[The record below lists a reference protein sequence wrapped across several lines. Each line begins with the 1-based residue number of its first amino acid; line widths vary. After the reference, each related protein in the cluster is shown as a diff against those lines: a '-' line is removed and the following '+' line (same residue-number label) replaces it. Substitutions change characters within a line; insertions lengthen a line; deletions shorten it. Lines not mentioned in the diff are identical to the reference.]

1 MNLLTEKLAVHGGPA
16 VRSKT
21 LPYGHQTIGTPDV
34 EAVVEALRSA
44 WLTTGPAVDQF
55 ERDFASTIGA
65 EHAIAVSSGTAALHT
80 ACHALRIGKGDEVIV
95 PATTFIASSNS
106 VIYVG
111 GVPVFADVEAD
122 TLTISASD
130 VEAKITDRTKA
141 IVAVDFAGLPCN
153 YEALRAIAD
162 ARGIPIL
169 SDSCHSLGATV
180 GGAPAATLAD
190 ISVFSFHPVKHITT
204 GEGGMICTNQ
214 SEWAT
219 RARRFRNHGI
229 ATDHRQRSM
238 TRTFHYEMVELGY
251 NYRITD
257 LQCALGSSQ
266 LRQLPTFLEKRRRIA
281 AYYDEQ
287 IQKRTD
293 VQPLAR
299 RRGAANAYH
308 LYVVKFQLERL
319 RADRSALF
327 AALNAEGIG
336 VNVHYQPVYQH
347 PYYRQQFGDQS
358 GCCPEAERAYERIL
372 SLPIFPEM
380 SMGDA
385 EDVIAALRKVLDYY
399 GGV

>member
-1 MNLLTEKLAVHGGPA
+1 
-16 VRSKT
+16 
-21 LPYGHQTIGTPDV
+21 
-34 EAVVEALRSA
+34 
-44 WLTTGPAVDQF
+44 
-55 ERDFASTIGA
+55 
-65 EHAIAVSSGTAALHT
+65 
-80 ACHALRIGKGDEVIV
+80 
-95 PATTFIASSNS
+95 
-106 VIYVG
+106 
-111 GVPVFADVEAD
+111 
-122 TLTISASD
+122 LTISASD
-130 VEAKITDRTKA
+130 VERKITDRTKA

-153 YEALRAIAD
+153 YSALRTIAD

-169 SDSCHSLGATV
+169 TDACHSLGATV
-180 GGAPAATLAD
+180 GGEPAATLAD

-229 ATDHRQRSM
+229 ATDHRQRTM
-238 TRTFHYEMVELGY
+238 TRTFRYEMVELGY

-281 AYYDEQ
+281 AHYDEQ

-293 VQPLAR
+293 VQPLGR
-299 RRGAANAYH
+299 RPGATNAYH

-319 RADRSALF
+319 RADRGALF

-336 VNVHYQPVYQH
+336 VNVHYQPVYKH
-347 PYYRQQFGDQS
+347 PYYRQHFGDQS
-358 GCCPEAERAYERIL
+358 GSCPEAERAYERIL

-380 SMGDA
+380 SMPDA
-385 EDVIAALRKVLDYY
+385 EDVITALRKVLDYY
-399 GGV
+399 GRV